1 MRIFVS
7 YTARDGA
14 VTPALLSRLHT
25 HLSGVC
31 IPFIHAVEQP
41 NLRHQQIGV
50 LWALLRSHVVL
61 LVVSPSVTHSRW
73 VRLEL
78 WLARIRFCP
87 VIRLNVSDLQEWTT
101 CV

>member
-7 YTARDGA
+7 YTARDGM
-14 VTPALLSRLHT
+14 VTPAMLHRLHA

-31 IPFIHAVEQP
+31 NPFIHMVERR
-41 NLRHQQIGV
+41 NLRWQQIGV
-50 LWALLRSHVVL
+50 LWALLLSHAVL
-61 LVVSPSVTHSRW
+61 LVESPAVTRSRW

-87 VIRLNVSDLQEWTT
+87 IMRLNAADLQDWTIGP
-101 CV
+101 